1 MPKTFELPD
10 SIAFTVSTVKG
21 VEFNLRLSVMD
32 VPALVTL
39 LTRGTRILA
48 ANATGA
54 EGPTPEEK
62 EAMVRKQ
69 IARYESGEY
78 GDGIGV
84 TVTPYDVHMRK
95 FYSDWLVSKKVK
107 RATADAMARKGVAQ
121 SFAESAPQHG
131 LSLEQAKALFSG
143 WNNKT
148 QRMLAIA
155 NEPDE
160 TPIVIAPED
169 KPAESN

>member
-84 TVTPYDVHMRK
+84 TVTPTDVHMRK

-107 RATADAMARKGVAQ
+107 RATAETRARKYIED
-121 SFAESAPQHG
+121 FAASAPQYG
-131 LSLEQAKALFSG
+131 LSLEQAKALFAG
-143 WNNKT
+143 WARKT
-148 QRMLAIA
+148 QRMLEIA
-155 NEPDE
+155 AEPDE
-160 TPIVIAPED
+160 TPIEIKPDET
-169 KPAESN
+169 PAESN